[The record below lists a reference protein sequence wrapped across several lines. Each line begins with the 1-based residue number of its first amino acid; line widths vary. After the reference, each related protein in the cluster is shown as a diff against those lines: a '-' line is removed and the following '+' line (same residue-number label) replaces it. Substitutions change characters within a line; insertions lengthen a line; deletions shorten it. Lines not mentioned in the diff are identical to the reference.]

1 MVSRLFV
8 YAKFLAPNI
17 FGNSLDAVYVSLSDY
32 HLIPDHRAL
41 LDSHLLLAE
50 RNSHLTLAADLG
62 CCVALP
68 RWIAIYDEF
77 LACHRN
83 LKVLSFR
90 HRFLPHANFA
100 FLDSFLTYVEFFA

>member
-1 MVSRLFV
+1 LFV
-8 YAKFLAPNI
+8 YAKFLPSNI

-32 HLIPDHRAL
+32 YLIPDHRAL
-41 LDSHLLLAE
+41 LDSNLLLAE
-50 RNSHLTLAADLG
+50 RNSHLAVVFDLG
-62 CCVALP
+62 GCIALP

-83 LKVLSFR
+83 LKVLSVR